1 MRLIALVLKENHLS
15 NLSDFGLAAPIQKA
29 LAAEGY
35 ETPTPIQAQ
44 AIPHVM
50 AGRDLCGIAQTGTGK
65 TCTQQPGNSHPVLVD
80 LLSPDFNS
88 PEQIEN
94 MLRVVAASI
103 AKRAQVSL
111 NNIFINHRRAHSGM
125 VFDAGEVVRW

>member
-1 MRLIALVLKENHLS
+1 MPFIHVKSLPFERTIEMPALVRGLTK
-15 NLSDFGLAAPIQKA
+15 DFAK
-29 LAAEGY
+29 
-35 ETPTPIQAQ
+35 
-44 AIPHVM
+44 
-50 AGRDLCGIAQTGTGK
+50 GTGIGLEHITATWEFLPSGHYAVAGK
-65 TCTQQPGNSHPVLVD
+65 TRMHQPGNSHPVLVD

-103 AKRAQVSL
+103 AKRAQVPL

-125 VFDAGEVVRW
+125 VFNAGEVVRW